1 MLSDLEDSRGIRGV
15 GSSAETN
22 GKVAPMEYTDK
33 RYDFRRKD
41 AAYAEL
47 ARDLTALLAGESDLI
62 ANAANTAALI
72 FDALPDINWA
82 GFYFLR
88 GDELVVGPFQGKP
101 ACVRIPIGRG
111 VCGAAA
117 AQRKPIVVSDVHAFP
132 GHIACDSAS
141 RSEIVIP
148 IMASD
153 SVLGVLD
160 IDSPS
165 LERFDDADLRGLMRL
180 VEVFSSGTRLSSGG

>member
-1 MLSDLEDSRGIRGV
+1 
-15 GSSAETN
+15 
-22 GKVAPMEYTDK
+22 MEYTDK

-117 AQRKPIVVSDVHAFP
+117 AQRKPIVVPDVHAFA

-148 IMASD
+148 IMATD
-153 SVLGVLD
+153 TVLGVLD

-165 LERFDDADLRGLMRL
+165 LERFDETDLRGLARL
-180 VEVFSSGTRLSSGG
+180 VEVFCSSTRFEVGR